1 MSDLLSWDDVFGDLD
16 VRVLDHDE
24 RLDLINDCIYRT
36 LQGKSWAAKTAGEEG
51 ELAWDAAVQTFL
63 DGIWVACIFSC
74 HVVCEREVAGI
85 VSVSASRLNGEIPKN
100 WETFGLGR
108 LLDET
113 TKHDLL
119 PPSLI
124 DDIRQVANARKPYGH
139 WRSAIHEESMMQRVR
154 AESELTDNVDRANLV
169 ERLVVRDA
177 THAML
182 TAIRLYFGSY
192 GLGGP

>member
-1 MSDLLSWDDVFGDLD
+1 M
-16 VRVLDHDE
+16 
-24 RLDLINDCIYRT
+24 
-36 LQGKSWAAKTAGEEG
+36 
-51 ELAWDAAVQTFL
+51 
-63 DGIWVACIFSC
+63 
-74 HVVCEREVAGI
+74 AGI

>member
-51 ELAWDAAVQTFL
+51 ELAWGAAVQTFL